1 VLFISCVYRV
11 HDCLTIVVALNAF
24 LKHIRT
30 LSISYSVVYVMQL
43 ATIHRHLDE
52 MDRKL
57 NVMQLE
63 MEDTV
68 VMSEYDLVMGH
79 LDTGATAAPLTEVS
93 YV

>member
-1 VLFISCVYRV
+1 MYRV
-11 HDCLTIVVALNAF
+11 HDFFHPCCSIKCIF
-24 LKHIRT
+24 KHIHT
-30 LSISYSVVYVMQL
+30 LSISYSVGYFLQL

-79 LDTGATAAPLTEVS
+79 LDTGTAAAPPTEVS
-93 YV
+93 YL

>member
-1 VLFISCVYRV
+1 
-11 HDCLTIVVALNAF
+11 
-24 LKHIRT
+24 
-30 LSISYSVVYVMQL
+30 
-43 ATIHRHLDE
+43 

-79 LDTGATAAPLTEVS
+79 LDTGATAAPPTEVS
-93 YV
+93 YLWPGLRRVQTLWLYCNTKRALVMNYAEELFQNNH

>member
-1 VLFISCVYRV
+1 MHFQAY
-11 HDCLTIVVALNAF
+11 TLN
-24 LKHIRT
+24 
-30 LSISYSVVYVMQL
+30 ISYSVVYFLQL

-79 LDTGATAAPLTEVS
+79 LDTGAAAAPPAEVS
-93 YV
+93 YL